1 MEITLADVR
10 EIFQKVLDGNLTR
23 EAADRWAYDVV
34 QKSELGSLAFIPSED
49 EQKIWSGVMY
59 LYGIDS
65 KESLDE
71 YLHSLDDICEAMKI
85 KLAC

>member
-1 MEITLADVR
+1 MEITLADVHR
-10 EIFQKVLDGNLTR
+10 VFQKVLDGDLTR

-34 QKSELGSLAFIPSED
+34 QKSELGSLVFSPSED
-49 EQKIWSGVMY
+49 EQKIWSGIIY

-65 KESLDE
+65 KESPVE
-71 YLHSLDDICEAMKI
+71 YLHSLDDIREAMKI